1 MIKLTDIERQYV
13 SYEEGRE
20 CVWCAMSIDD
30 PLISDEGHLWTM
42 NDIAL
47 IHHTDTD
54 EYSIE
59 LNGLK
64 RFLEPQKYGPKQYIG
79 DLMDKLRDWMV
90 STGRDMGYPVS
101 TYDLFITGA
110 NINTRYKSIEELYSS
125 FDKLVTNYISSCNV
139 D

>member
-1 MIKLTDIERQYV
+1 MTEIEKLYADFEKDVEYV
-13 SYEEGRE
+13 WG
-20 CVWCAMSIDD
+20 VLSIDD
-30 PLISDEGHLWTM
+30 SISTQEPNLWTM
-42 NDIAL
+42 NDMSV

-59 LNGLK
+59 INGMIG
-64 RFLEPQKYGPKQYIG
+64 FFDSQKYGPKQYIG
-79 DLMDKLRDWMV
+79 NLMDKFRDWMFL
-90 STGRDMGYPVS
+90 TGRDMNYPVS

-125 FDKLVTNYISSCNV
+125 FDKLVTNFISSCNV